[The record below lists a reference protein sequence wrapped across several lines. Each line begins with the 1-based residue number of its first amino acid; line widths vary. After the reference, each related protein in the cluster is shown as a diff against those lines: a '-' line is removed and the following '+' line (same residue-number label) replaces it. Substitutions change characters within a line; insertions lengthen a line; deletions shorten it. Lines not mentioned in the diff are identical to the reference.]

1 MHGHHHCQQVNNKQ
15 IVNTMKQKFLFKV
28 RVLERTSAQTTT
40 KFYSVI
46 SDNKQEA
53 INWALSQT
61 DNKDAKA
68 FVKRRKIELL

>member
-1 MHGHHHCQQVNNKQ
+1 MHGHHYQQVNNKQ
-15 IVNTMKQKFLFKV
+15 IVNTMKQTFLFKV

-40 KFYSVI
+40 KFFSVI

-53 INWALSQT
+53 IDWALSQT

>member
-1 MHGHHHCQQVNNKQ
+1 
-15 IVNTMKQKFLFKV
+15 MKQTFLFKV

-46 SDNKQEA
+46 SDDKQEA